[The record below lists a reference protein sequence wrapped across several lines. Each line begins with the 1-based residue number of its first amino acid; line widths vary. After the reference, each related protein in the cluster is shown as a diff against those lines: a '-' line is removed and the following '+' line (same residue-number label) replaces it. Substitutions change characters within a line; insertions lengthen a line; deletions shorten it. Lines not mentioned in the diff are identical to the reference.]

1 MWTTNK
7 NSRYLICGLNC
18 NNIFPSFFCNFL
30 NLFVYICLILTQK
43 KKVYICLIIIY
54 IYIILYKHFFCAYKK
69 ILSKNLIQMHIF
81 LTCINVIV
89 RHVAQKNKNKN
100 KKCISMTLASH
111 KLTVSFFK
119 TFSPLL
125 LCVCVKIFNIL
136 KRKNNEL
143 IPHWK
148 MSVSYRDLKF
158 VLYTQELDHFGYI
171 LLSISLK
178 YSLLFP
184 CVY

>member
-1 MWTTNK
+1 M
-7 NSRYLICGLNC
+7 S
-18 NNIFPSFFCNFL
+18 NN
-30 NLFVYICLILTQK
+30 
-43 KKVYICLIIIY
+43 Y
-54 IYIILYKHFFCAYKK
+54 IYIILYKLFFCAYKK

-125 LCVCVKIFNIL
+125 LCVYVKIFNIL

-143 IPHWK
+143 IPH
-148 MSVSYRDLKF
+148 
-158 VLYTQELDHFGYI
+158 
-171 LLSISLK
+171 
-178 YSLLFP
+178 
-184 CVY
+184 